1 MSGPAPN
8 PFASNTELLEGEAK
22 ETYLENLGIKPKKN
36 NQTENGNEDEL
47 NKPSRS
53 SFSTMR
59 REGLRPN
66 SSGMRRPIH
75 ELRTLRG
82 EAKPK

>member
-22 ETYLENLGIKPKKN
+22 ENYLEGLGIKPKKN
-36 NQTENGNEDEL
+36 NQNDNEEEL

-53 SFSTMR
+53 SFSLMR

-82 EAKPK
+82 DAKPK